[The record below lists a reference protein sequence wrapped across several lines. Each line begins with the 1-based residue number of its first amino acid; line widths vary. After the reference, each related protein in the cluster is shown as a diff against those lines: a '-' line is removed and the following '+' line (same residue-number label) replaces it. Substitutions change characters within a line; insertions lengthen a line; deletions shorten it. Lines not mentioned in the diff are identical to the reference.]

1 MISEFTWRP
10 DLRSGD
16 SGWSSLIYQSTGTG
30 TGTVQSDIP
39 EYRKIAES
47 LIIPADDSN
56 YHAMTRNE
64 LLTQRTHAVIKSY
77 MIPGELRLTT
87 QYNPYRENYK
97 YNRGRGY
104 YRIVLLYRIWYYRG
118 ERLNGTLPISG
129 YLTNKK
135 WHLNEVKLFI
145 YLIITS
151 YNILI
156 KKFIIPVLN
165 S

>member
-1 MISEFTWRP
+1 MAKPNFESPVHNPTDILEN
-10 DLRSGD
+10 DLRVYMAPGSEI
-16 SGWSSLIYQSTGTG
+16 WRQWLK
-30 TGTVQSDIP
+30 QSDIP

-47 LIIPADDSN
+47 MIIPADDSN

-104 YRIVLLYRIWYYRG
+104 YRIVLLYRI
-118 ERLNGTLPISG
+118 
-129 YLTNKK
+129 
-135 WHLNEVKLFI
+135 
-145 YLIITS
+145 
-151 YNILI
+151 
-156 KKFIIPVLN
+156 
-165 S
+165 